1 MELPTFPYA
10 VLKSA
15 PVPRTRSSPWCL
27 GRRSATYTANATA
40 GGGASRRPLDQERDD
55 QDRDDVRDL
64 DHRVD
69 RRPGGVLVGVADGI
83 ARDRGRVRLG
93 ALPAVR
99 AVLDQLLRVVP
110 RATARGHRDGHEE
123 ADHDHA

>member
-10 VLKSA
+10 VLNSA

-27 GRRSATYTANATA
+27 GGRSATYMANATA

-64 DHRVD
+64 DHRVA
-69 RRPGGVLVGVADGI
+69 RGPGAVFVVPAEETAGA
-83 ARDRGRVRLG
+83 RGRVRLG
-93 ALPAVR
+93 ALPAVC
-99 AVLDQLLRVVP
+99 AVLDQ
-110 RATARGHRDGHEE
+110 
-123 ADHDHA
+123 